1 MKENREYIS
10 GYSGIFYYLTWYLQI
25 LLIIWQTCVE
35 AALVPGIEDWRLK
48 FGKCRRVLTFGTE
61 SIFTSNTLSG
71 FDAVTGLKILRN
83 FDMFSR
89 VWDQVFFCIW
99 FLQRQFFS
107 CNMKSWIN
115 NGPMLVAQCML
126 SFICV
131 LNSYGTGILY
141 YRIPL

>member
-10 GYSGIFYYLTWYLQI
+10 GYSGIFYYLTSYLQI
-25 LLIIWQTCVE
+25 LLIIRQTCVE
-35 AALVPGIEDWRLK
+35 AALVPDIEDWNLANVK
-48 FGKCRRVLTFGTE
+48 RVLTFGTE

-83 FDMFSR
+83 FYLFSR
-89 VWDQVFFCIW
+89 VWDQVFFCVC

-131 LNSYGTGILY
+131 LNSYGTGKLY
-141 YRIPL
+141 YTIPL